1 MSHSQRSQSSD
12 VYADGGHAFNEIG
25 VGPPRET
32 ELSVWVGVSQAKVNA
47 EYFGNH
53 ERKVS
58 AQVEVVVPMEVQR
71 LWYPTGGTPL
81 FNER

>member
-12 VYADGGHAFNEIG
+12 VCADGGHAFNEIG

-32 ELSVWVGVSQAKVNA
+32 ESVWVGVSQAKVNA
-47 EYFGNH
+47 EYVGKQ

-58 AQVEVVVPMEVQR
+58 AQVEVMVPIEVQR
-71 LWYPTGGTPL
+71 LWYPTGGTPSS
-81 FNER
+81 NER